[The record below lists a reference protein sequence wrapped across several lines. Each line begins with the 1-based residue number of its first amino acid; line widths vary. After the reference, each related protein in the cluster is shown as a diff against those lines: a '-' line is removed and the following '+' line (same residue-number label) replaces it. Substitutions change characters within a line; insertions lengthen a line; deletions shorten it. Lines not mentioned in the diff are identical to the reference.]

1 MQHFSFATQEPFEF
15 EVSNAQHRLP
25 LIHRAT
31 SNVLRRRRQVR
42 HEGGRQQRKVR
53 NLLQIFL
60 HVLNLWKQIKYNH
73 RNANISS
80 VLPEKQCF

>member
-1 MQHFSFATQEPFEF
+1 
-15 EVSNAQHRLP
+15 
-25 LIHRAT
+25 
-31 SNVLRRRRQVR
+31 
-42 HEGGRQQRKVR
+42 VR